1 MNVCI
6 ESLNSKLFTR
16 KATSHGKE
24 QKEERKEGKEEE
36 KKGGKEEGWEKS
48 KLRIILVSLVFF
60 FTEEKTEA
68 H

>member
-16 KATSHGKE
+16 KATPHGKE

-36 KKGGKEEGWEKS
+36 KKGGKEGEWEES
-48 KLRIILVSLVFF
+48 KLSIILVSLAFF
-60 FTEEKTEA
+60 FTEQKTEA